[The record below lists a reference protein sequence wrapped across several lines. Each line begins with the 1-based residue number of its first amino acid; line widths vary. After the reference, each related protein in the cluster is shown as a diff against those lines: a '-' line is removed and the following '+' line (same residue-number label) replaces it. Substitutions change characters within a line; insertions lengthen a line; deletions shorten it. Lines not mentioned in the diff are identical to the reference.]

1 MYIMYRTNIF
11 KGKLDFP
18 DNSPGAK
25 NYFKTFLKLLN
36 FAFKNVVF
44 YYSKQSS
51 QRQK

>member
-1 MYIMYRTNIF
+1 MCRTNIF

-18 DNSPGAK
+18 DDSPGAK

-44 YYSKQSS
+44 ILVSNLHKG
-51 QRQK
+51 KK